1 MTNSR
6 REFTCSVLVMVL
18 AAAAPHAET
27 TPHHGVPVAL
37 PGTIDAE
44 DFDNGGEGIAYHDDS
59 PGNSGGAYRATDVD
73 LEPTS
78 DPGGGHN
85 VGWASPGEWSI
96 YTVNVT
102 TTGAYTV
109 EFRVASPGAGGTFHL
124 EANGVDVS
132 GAISVPDTGGWQ
144 SWATVNRTGVSL
156 PAGTQRLGLVMDTAG
171 IHGAVGNL
179 NWMRFTLVSGGP
191 TPFTGTAFALPGRV
205 DAKNFDNGGAGIAY
219 HDDSPG
225 NSGGA
230 YRATDVDLEA
240 TSDAGGGHNVGW
252 ASAGEWLSYT
262 ANVAAT
268 GRYTVQVRVASQ
280 GAGGTFHLE
289 VGGVDVTGTL
299 VVPDTGGWQSWTTV
313 GRTGVLLGASIQQMR
328 LVMDTAGGSGAVGNF
343 NWIEVE
349 PELSNSTRITSP
361 VAGSQL
367 LTTTVTFQW
376 EGVGDEFWVTIGSAP
391 GLIDV
396 YASGSLGQATAHTV
410 NRLPLNGRTL
420 YFELH
425 RRIGE
430 AVDIT
435 RAHYIAPFRKGVA
448 IITDFANRSLEDWTG
463 PGIRT
468 VDDLS
473 VQLRSMEQHW
483 AWLSRGLERM
493 QWDIIR
499 IQLDQPAVAN
509 AYEGWSAFRDAAI
522 TLARQQIRTADY
534 DVNADGVIDAAWLI
548 VSSGNED
555 LPFAIGGS
563 SRNAGANVF
572 VDGQASGSVQAGAI
586 GNFNHELGHLLGL
599 PDMYGTYGTMSS
611 LTLMSYSWPVPPPDF
626 SAYER
631 VKLGWLTPQVVSE
644 TTQAVWL
651 PSANDA
657 FAAVKVPTSR
667 PFEYF
672 LIEYRHRPPSG
683 YGSQDVDFNGLAV
696 YHVLEG
702 SSMSQNPPLMKLEP
716 ADGRITPS
724 QPTDPNDFL
733 SPDNPAMILPLILL
747 SYFGEGQEVFRLDNV
762 AWRDGGLAFDIFVS
776 GPQSTSNLLANG
788 SFETGQA
795 GLPDQWQSDAY
806 VPAAGAFGW
815 PSPVALTGGASAHL
829 NVPTDNDVRWI
840 QPVTTLVPA
849 ETYLLCGWLKGE
861 QIRGTNGDVG
871 ANVSLM
877 GGFVRSESLQGT
889 FDWTQRCVTFTAQTP
904 RVDVACR
911 LGFYGSTMSGRVWC
925 DDFTLE
931 RVRKAF

>member
-1 MTNSR
+1 M
-6 REFTCSVLVMVL
+6 
-18 AAAAPHAET
+18 
-27 TPHHGVPVAL
+27 
-37 PGTIDAE
+37 
-44 DFDNGGEGIAYHDDS
+44 
-59 PGNSGGAYRATDVD
+59 
-73 LEPTS
+73 
-78 DPGGGHN
+78 
-85 VGWASPGEWSI
+85 
-96 YTVNVT
+96 
-102 TTGAYTV
+102 
-109 EFRVASPGAGGTFHL
+109 
-124 EANGVDVS
+124 
-132 GAISVPDTGGWQ
+132 
-144 SWATVNRTGVSL
+144 NRTGVSL

-435 RAHYIAPFRKGVA
+435 HAHYIAPFRKGVA

-509 AYEGWSAFRDAAI
+509 AYRGMERIPGCGHHPGA
-522 TLARQQIRTADY
+522 TA
-534 DVNADGVIDAAWLI
+534 N
-548 VSSGNED
+548 
-555 LPFAIGGS
+555 
-563 SRNAGANVF
+563 
-572 VDGQASGSVQAGAI
+572 Q
-586 GNFNHELGHLLGL
+586 
-599 PDMYGTYGTMSS
+599 
-611 LTLMSYSWPVPPPDF
+611 
-626 SAYER
+626 
-631 VKLGWLTPQVVSE
+631 
-644 TTQAVWL
+644 
-651 PSANDA
+651 
-657 FAAVKVPTSR
+657 
-667 PFEYF
+667 
-672 LIEYRHRPPSG
+672 
-683 YGSQDVDFNGLAV
+683 
-696 YHVLEG
+696 
-702 SSMSQNPPLMKLEP
+702 
-716 ADGRITPS
+716 
-724 QPTDPNDFL
+724 
-733 SPDNPAMILPLILL
+733 
-747 SYFGEGQEVFRLDNV
+747 
-762 AWRDGGLAFDIFVS
+762 DGGL
-776 GPQSTSNLLANG
+776 
-788 SFETGQA
+788 
-795 GLPDQWQSDAY
+795 
-806 VPAAGAFGW
+806 
-815 PSPVALTGGASAHL
+815 
-829 NVPTDNDVRWI
+829 R
-840 QPVTTLVPA
+840 
-849 ETYLLCGWLKGE
+849 
-861 QIRGTNGDVG
+861 R
-871 ANVSLM
+871 
-877 GGFVRSESLQGT
+877 
-889 FDWTQRCVTFTAQTP
+889 QR
-904 RVDVACR
+904 RR
-911 LGFYGSTMSGRVWC
+911 SGRRRMADCVQRKRGPSLCHRWFEPQC
-925 DDFTLE
+925 RCE
-931 RVRKAF
+931 RVRRWSSERQRPGWSDRELQSRIGTSLGTAGHVRHLWNDEFSDAHVVQLARSSTRLQRV